1 MMVRAWTTRQ
11 RFSHHG
17 RFWHFEDIV
26 VEPPPAQKPHPP
38 LWVAAGSEQSIRRA
52 AARGFNLILDQY
64 AGAGQIAERI
74 GFYKAERKAQG
85 FGFDPMQVAV
95 ARQLYVANDAA
106 DKQAALER
114 QAAYTQRTVD
124 VSRKPAGK
132 GGSHVLAYA
141 DKAGG
146 TEENALYGTPDEICE
161 NLAALQKAG
170 MAYVLLTVA
179 GGSAQ
184 LRRFAARSC
193 RPSPVPRPWPTRR
206 NDRAMAGP
214 LKPRDAAEVEQA
226 IRSALADGKALEV
239 VGHGTKRAIGR
250 AAQWDATLDL
260 STLTGVTL
268 YEPEE
273 LVLSARAG
281 TPLAEI
287 EALVAASKQELA
299 FEPMDY
305 GPLLGS
311 SPGAATIGGVLAANL
326 SGPRRIKAG
335 AARDHFLGF
344 TAVSGRGETFK
355 SGGRVVKNVTGYD
368 LCKLIAGSW
377 GTLAAMT
384 DVTIKTLPRAET
396 EATVLALKL
405 DDATAGKAMT
415 AATGSFA
422 DVSAAAHLPA
432 IAAARIAEIAAAQT
446 AVTAFRL
453 EGVAPSVAER
463 KTVLEKLLAPFGALG
478 SLGEA
483 ASRTLWRAVR
493 DVTPFA
499 AAGPAS
505 TRDLWRI
512 STAPTH
518 GADVGRA
525 LTEKADAELF
535 YDWAGGLVWA
545 ALPAANDAHAPLLR
559 ATVAAAGGHST
570 LIRAPAAVRATVDV
584 FTPEAPALAALTA
597 RVRAGFDPQGVLN
610 AGRMW
615 AGV

>member
-1 MMVRAWTTRQ
+1 M
-11 RFSHHG
+11 
-17 RFWHFEDIV
+17 
-26 VEPPPAQKPHPP
+26 
-38 LWVAAGSEQSIRRA
+38 
-52 AARGFNLILDQY
+52 
-64 AGAGQIAERI
+64 
-74 GFYKAERKAQG
+74 
-85 FGFDPMQVAV
+85 
-95 ARQLYVANDAA
+95 A
-106 DKQAALER
+106 D
-114 QAAYTQRTVD
+114 D
-124 VSRKPAGK
+124 
-132 GGSHVLAYA
+132 
-141 DKAGG
+141 
-146 TEENALYGTPDEICE
+146 
-161 NLAALQKAG
+161 
-170 MAYVLLTVA
+170 
-179 GGSAQ
+179 
-184 LRRFAARSC
+184 
-193 RPSPVPRPWPTRR
+193 
-206 NDRAMAGP
+206 

-260 STLTGVTL
+260 SALTGVTL

-305 GPLLGS
+305 GPLLGTA
-311 SPGAATIGGVLAANL
+311 PGAATVGGVLAANL

-396 EATVLALKL
+396 EATVLVQNL
-405 DDATAGKAMT
+405 DDVAARKAMA

-432 IAAARIAEIAAAQT
+432 MAAARIAETEPAKT

-453 EGVAPSVAER
+453 EGVAPSVVER
-463 KTVLEKLLAPFGALG
+463 KSVLEKLLAPLGGLG
-478 SLGEA
+478 SLGEI
-483 ASRTLWRAVR
+483 ASRALWRAIR
-493 DVTPFA
+493 DVMPFA
-499 AAGPAS
+499 AAGPS
-505 TRDLWRI
+505 GSRDLWRI

-518 GADVGRA
+518 GPDVGRA
-525 LTEKADAELF
+525 LAEKAGAELF
-535 YDWAGGLVWA
+535 YDWAGGLVWV
-545 ALPAANDAHAPLLR
+545 ALPAANDANAPLVR
-559 ATVAAAGGHST
+559 AAVAAAGGHAT
-570 LIRAPAAVRATVDV
+570 LIRAPAAVRAAVEV
-584 FTPEAPALAALTA
+584 FTPEEPVLAALTA